1 MYSLAGNLFPWEVVH
16 ITLQDL
22 FWVVS
27 IGWIII
33 QAWNMFRGKKK

>member
-1 MYSLAGNLFPWEVVH
+1 MEPSREMIPREVMY

-27 IGWIII
+27 IVWILF
-33 QAWNMFRGKKK
+33 QAWDRFQGKKK